1 MKKFNALFCM
11 LAFLLLV
18 LTGAAFA
25 VVAGHVN
32 PDADI
37 DTSQEFT
44 YNITSADVKTE
55 PASLDVTVESN
66 SVPVTVTDPDNLML
80 PEETTNKVIIWTDI
94 KVTLGSYT
102 PGTPIIFHL
111 ANYKGTQN
119 SNLYAMLKAKTT
131 TTIGSMNYTEG
142 MYYLHNATVSG
153 DVLSFT
159 VDNPE
164 VFFSSNDVVIATA
177 KTVSSGGGGGGGCNA
192 GFAGLLLLAALPLI
206 YLKKK

>member
-44 YNITSADVKTE
+44 YNITSADVTTE

-80 PEETTNKVIIWTDI
+80 PDETTNKVIIWTDI
-94 KVTLGSYT
+94 KVTLGDYT
-102 PGTPIIFHL
+102 PGTPITFHL
-111 ANYKGTQN
+111 ENYPGTEN
-119 SNLYAMLKAKTT
+119 SNLYAALRATHNITT
-131 TTIGSMNYTEG
+131 ASMDYQVG
-142 MYYLHNATVSG
+142 MYYGHEATVSNG
-153 DVLSFT
+153 VLSFT

-164 VFFSSNDVVIATA
+164 AFFSSSDIVIATA
-177 KTVSSGGGGGGGCNA
+177 KTVSSGGGGGGCNA
-192 GFAGLLLLAALPLI
+192 GFAGLLLLAALPLL